1 MKNKEIKPYNDKG
14 QKHGCFQEYYHNNG
28 NLFYKGYYINGKQS
42 ALCELYSFDGT
53 LLIKRYFIL

>member
-1 MKNKEIKPYNDKG
+1 MKKNIFGFNSKA
-14 QKHGCFQEYYHNNG
+14 QKHGPCKVFRPNG
-28 NLFYKGYYINGKQS
+28 ALQFKGNYINGKQS